1 MTKICKIEARSKQSV
16 QCLFN
21 LAFLAL
27 NKDSSTLGISEK
39 NEINC
44 I

>member
-1 MTKICKIEARSKQSV
+1 MTKICKSKHAQNSV
-16 QCLFN
+16 QSLFN

-27 NKDSSTLGISEK
+27 NKDSSTVGISEK
-39 NEINC
+39 NEVNC